1 MNKKSFL
8 KIISL
13 ALQEDIGSK
22 DITAS
27 LIPPTTLSFAYI
39 ICQQKAII
47 CGTDFVDAIF
57 AKIDPK
63 IKITW
68 LIKDGALVRTKKI
81 LCKLEAPARSLLTGE
96 RTALNFLQT
105 LSSTATLTNQFAAK
119 LKGTKTK
126 LLDTR
131 KTLPGLRLAQK
142 YAVKCGGGHNHR
154 FGLYDAILI
163 KENHIAACGSI
174 TSAVAKAKKLYPNK
188 PIEVEV
194 RNLSELRE
202 ALATKTNTIMLDN
215 FSLKTIRAAVKINNG
230 KVKLEVSGGVNLK
243 NIRSFAKTGID
254 YISVGAI
261 TKSVMPI
268 ELSMLFEEKGSSLIF
283 QQVT

>member
-1 MNKKSFL
+1 MNKKIFL
-8 KIISL
+8 KIINL
-13 ALQEDIGSK
+13 ALQEDIGGK

-27 LIPPTTLSFAYI
+27 LIPHNTLSAAHI

-47 CGTDFVDAIF
+47 CGTNFVDAIF

-68 LIKDGALVRTKKI
+68 LIEDGTWARSKKI
-81 LCKLEAPARSLLTGE
+81 LCKLEGPARSLLTGE

-105 LSSTATLTNQFAAK
+105 LSSTATLTSQFVAK

-154 FGLYDAILI
+154 LGLYDAILI
-163 KENHIAACGSI
+163 KENHITACGSI
-174 TSAVAKAKKLYPNK
+174 TNAVAKAKKLYPNK
-188 PIEVEV
+188 IIEIEV
-194 RNLSELRE
+194 RSLDELRE
-202 ALATKTNTIMLDN
+202 ALTTKTNIIMLDN
-215 FSLKTIRAAVKINNG
+215 FTLKTIHSAVKINNG

-243 NIRSFAKTGID
+243 NIRSFAKTGVD

-261 TKSVMPI
+261 TKTVIPI
-268 ELSMLFEEKGSSLIF
+268 ELSMLFLPKFSKSSYNGSL
-283 QQVT
+283 

>member
-1 MNKKSFL
+1 MNKREL
-8 KIISL
+8 RKIISL
-13 ALQEDIGSK
+13 ALEEDIGKK

-27 LIPPTTLSFAYI
+27 LIPQNTWADAYI
-39 ICQQKAII
+39 VSQQRAVI
-47 CGTDFVDAIF
+47 CGTAFVDAVL

-63 IKITW
+63 IKISW
-68 LIKDGALVRTKKI
+68 GIKDGAKVRAKQT
-81 LCKLEAPARSLLTGE
+81 LCKLTGPARSLLTGE

-105 LSSTATLTNQFAAK
+105 LSSTATLTNQFVTK

-154 FGLYDAILI
+154 LGLYDAILI

-174 TSAVAKAKKLYPNK
+174 TKAVAKAKKLYPHK
-188 PIEVEV
+188 TTEVEV
-194 RNLSELRE
+194 RNLKELRE
-202 ALATKTNTIMLDN
+202 ALTTKTNIIMLDN
-215 FSLKTIRAAVKINNG
+215 FPLKTIREAVQINKG
-230 KVKLEVSGGVNLK
+230 KAKLEISGGVNLK
-243 NIRSFAKTGID
+243 NIHALAKTGVD

-261 TKSVMPI
+261 TKTVIPI
-268 ELSMLFEEKGSSLIF
+268 ELSMLFTPNKKI
-283 QQVT
+283 Q

>member
-1 MNKKSFL
+1 MSKKEFY
-8 KIISL
+8 KIIAL
-13 ALQEDIGSK
+13 ALKEDLGK
-22 DITAS
+22 QDLTAS
-27 LIPPTTLSFAYI
+27 LIPKNTTANAQI

-47 CGTDFVDAIF
+47 CGLSFAQAVF

-68 LIKDGALVRTKKI
+68 YVKDGDLVTKKKI
-81 LCKLEAPARSLLTGE
+81 LGELSGPARSLLTGE

-105 LSSTATLTNQFAAK
+105 LSSTATLTNQLVAK

-154 FGLYDAILI
+154 LGLYDAILI
-163 KENHIAACGSI
+163 KENHIAASGSI
-174 TSAVAKAKKLYPNK
+174 TMAVNKAKKLYPHK
-188 PIEVEV
+188 TIEIEV
-194 RNLSELRE
+194 RNLQELHE
-202 ALATKTNTIMLDN
+202 ALMTPVDVIMLDN
-215 FSLKTIRAAVKINNG
+215 FTLKNTHQAVKINNR
-230 KVKLEVSGGVNLK
+230 KIKLEVSGGINAN
-243 NIRSFAKTGID
+243 NISSFAKTGVD

-261 TKSVMPI
+261 TKTVIPI
-268 ELSMLFEEKGSSLIF
+268 ELTMLIKTAS
-283 QQVT
+283 